1 MATALPWLTAVPGQD
16 ELPLGSALAL
26 ATLSVGL
33 YLKAFTVQAYILSF
47 VAVLFAYVKLRK
59 DTVQA
64 AKLAAREE
72 VVSAMAA
79 ATAVEEARAA
89 AREEVEAALAVM

>member
-47 VAVLFAYVKLRK
+47 VAVFFACVKLRK
-59 DTVQA
+59 ETVQA

-72 VVSAMAA
+72 VMVGQK
-79 ATAVEEARAA
+79 E
-89 AREEVEAALAVM
+89 LFH